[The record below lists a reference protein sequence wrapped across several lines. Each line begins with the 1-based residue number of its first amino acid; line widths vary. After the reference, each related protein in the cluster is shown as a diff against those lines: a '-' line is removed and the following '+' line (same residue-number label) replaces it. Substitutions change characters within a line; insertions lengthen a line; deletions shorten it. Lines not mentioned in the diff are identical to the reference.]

1 LQSENVEKDQTTN
14 LAEEELLELPRKKF
28 SDQELF
34 AKDWTSEELLSSKAK
49 KQKELWEIIVKEL
62 QLKNVEMVQKTNL
75 AEEELLEL
83 PRKKSSDQEL
93 FAKDWTSEELLSSKK
108 ELTPKKSSSK
118 EHQKELWEIIVK
130 ELQLENVEM
139 VQKTNLAEEELLEL
153 PRKKVL
159 RSRTLCKRLN
169 IKRTVVVKSK
179 KAKRTLRNYCK
190 RVAVRKCGNGS
201 ENKDCRVRIRKVT
214 KKKVLRS
221 RTICKRLNIRTT
233 VVIKKVTVTHKTKE
247 HKREEK
253 KFVEKNWN
261 KTI

>member
-153 PRKKVL
+153 PRKKFSDQEL
-159 RSRTLCKRLN
+159 FAKDWTSKELLLSK
-169 IKRTVVVKSK
+169 VKK
-179 KAKRTLRNYCK
+179 QKELWEIIVKELQL
-190 RVAVRKCGNGS
+190 
-201 ENKDCRVRIRKVT
+201 ENVEMVQ
-214 KKKVLRS
+214 
-221 RTICKRLNIRTT
+221 
-233 VVIKKVTVTHKTKE
+233 KTKIAE
-247 HKREEK
+247 
-253 KFVEKNWN
+253 
-261 KTI
+261 